1 MGSLA
6 DTISSLLSRLA
17 ELLGLK
23 PSEDKRLQAMQ
34 AKLAAARADNTD
46 RLEALKEQIRTLE
59 AAALRKKKEM
69 EAAKGDTKRIV
80 VGEIERVFRD
90 LDRLRGSE
98 NIITAN
104 LEKIAV
110 AQAKLKELVEARA
123 QSVSQDQL
131 DDLALDLQQAFSE
144 LRLTD
149 RAAKDLERVEYT
161 APQRAPVAVDE
172 RLAQAEGV
180 QEQPAAELSEETK
193 RRLAA
198 LETE

>member
-6 DTISSLLSRLA
+6 DTISSLLARLA

-23 PSEDKRLQAMQ
+23 STEDKRMHAMQ
-34 AKLAAARADNTD
+34 AKLASARADNTD
-46 RLEALKEQIRTLE
+46 RLEGLKEQIRTLE

-69 EAAKGDTKRIV
+69 ESAKGDTKRIV
-80 VGEIERVFRD
+80 VGEIERIFRD

-110 AQAKLKELVEARA
+110 AQAKLKELTEARA

-149 RAAKDLERVEYT
+149 RAAKDLERVEYA
-161 APQRAPVAVDE
+161 APQRTPVAVDE
-172 RLAQAEGV
+172 RLAQTEGV
-180 QEQPAAELSEETK
+180 KEQPAAELSEETK

>member
-1 MGSLA
+1 MISFA
-6 DTISSLLSRLA
+6 DTISSLLARLA

-23 PSEDKRLQAMQ
+23 ASEGKRLQAMR
-34 AKLAAARADNTD
+34 AKLTAARADNTD
-46 RLEALKEQIRTLE
+46 RLEALKEQIRSLE
-59 AAALRKKKEM
+59 AGAVRKKQEM
-69 EAAKGDTKRIV
+69 EAAKGDSKRIV
-80 VGEIERVFRD
+80 VGEIERIFRD

-98 NIITAN
+98 NIIAAN
-104 LEKIAV
+104 LDKIAV
-110 AQAKLKELVEARA
+110 AQAKLKELSEARA

-131 DDLALDLQQAFSE
+131 DDLTLDLQQAFSE

-149 RAAKDLERVEYT
+149 LAAKDLERVEYT
-161 APQRAPVAVDE
+161 PPPRTPVKVDE

-180 QEQPAAELSEETK
+180 QVQPAAELSEETK

>member
-1 MGSLA
+1 MGSFA
-6 DTISSLLSRLA
+6 DTVSSLLARLA

-23 PSEDKRLQAMQ
+23 PNEDKRMHAMQ
-34 AKLAAARADNTD
+34 AKLATAHAYNAD

-69 EAAKGDTKRIV
+69 DAAKGDTRRII
-80 VGEIERVFRD
+80 VGEIERIFRD

-98 NIITAN
+98 SIITTN

-123 QSVSQDQL
+123 QSVRQDQL
-131 DDLALDLQQAFSE
+131 DDLALDLQEAFSE

-161 APQRAPVAVDE
+161 APQRAPVAIDE
-172 RLAQAEGV
+172 RLAQAEGGHV
-180 QEQPAAELSEETK
+180 QPAAELSEETK

-198 LETE
+198 LEPE